1 MRVLRSLTND
11 RAAAGP
17 IHRRMTFATI
27 YFALSLVLLV
37 ATAAALRPGMFGR
50 HLDTPFSF
58 VGMVLVLGI
67 VPFFAMGIVVTVLAR
82 AWGALETPLG
92 LTGLAIH
99 VACWTALL
107 RYVSK
112 VHRAFP
118 VLDGSPVRDEDQPFC
133 DGLTDDER
141 QQLPRGSITWRPTF
155 TYHVPEMLAV
165 SVARDVIYR
174 EIGRVKLRVDIYR
187 PRTANGPHPSVLYVH
202 GGGWITG
209 TRRQSRFMMYE
220 LAAAGSVVFAVSYR
234 LAPRYPMPAAI
245 EDVKA
250 AVVWVREH
258 AAQYGADPEHVV
270 VMGGS
275 AGGHL
280 AALAALTPNEPRF
293 QPGFE
298 SADTRV
304 QGAVV
309 LYGVHDLESAFRDDG
324 STAMAFLLERLVF
337 RARYRS
343 DPDRFR
349 LAAPIHHVRADAPPM
364 LFVHGLVDRVVPIAH
379 SRAILARLREVGAQ
393 HAHLLEVPLGQHAF
407 EVFPTPLHQRAVR
420 VIVRFLEAVRR
431 SRGAKLDDVRAG
443 GIELNEP

>member
-1 MRVLRSLTND
+1 
-11 RAAAGP
+11 
-17 IHRRMTFATI
+17 MTFATI

-37 ATAAALRPGMFGR
+37 ATAAALHPRIFGR
-50 HLDTPFSF
+50 HLDTPLSF
-58 VGMVLVLGI
+58 TGMVLVLGV
-67 VPFFAMGIVVTVLAR
+67 VPFFVTGVLVTLVAR
-82 AWGALETPLG
+82 ARGAFASPFG
-92 LTGLAIH
+92 LTGLGIH
-99 VACWTALL
+99 VVCWAAMFRYLSQANGAL
-107 RYVSK
+107 
-112 VHRAFP
+112 P
-118 VLDGSPVRDEDQPFC
+118 VLDGSVVRDEDHPFC
-133 DGLTDDER
+133 DGLTEDER
-141 QQLPRGSITWRPTF
+141 QQLPPGSITWRPTF

-165 SVARDVIYR
+165 SVARDIVYR
-174 EIGRVKLRVDIYR
+174 QVGRVRLRVDIYR
-187 PRTANGPHPSVLYVH
+187 PRAAKGPHPAVLYVH

-234 LAPRYPMPAAI
+234 LAPWFPMPAAI

-250 AVVWVREH
+250 AVAWIRAN
-258 AAQYGADPEHVV
+258 AAKYGADPEQIVA
-270 VMGGS
+270 MGGS

-280 AALAALTPNEPRF
+280 AALVALTPNDPRF

-337 RARYRS
+337 RARYRD
-343 DPDRFR
+343 DPERFR
-349 LAAPIHHVRADAPPM
+349 LAAPLRHVRADAPPM
-364 LFVHGLVDRVVPIAH
+364 LFVHGLVDRVVPVEH
-379 SRAILARLREVGAQ
+379 SRAILGRLRGVGAE

-407 EVFPTPLHQRAVR
+407 EVFPTPLHQRSVR

-431 SRGAKLDDVRAG
+431 MRRARADGDADVRG
-443 GIELNEP
+443 QRG